1 MYEIDLTQPAEDASD
16 KSLKDVLKAADLSQ
30 FYQVLKD
37 NELTDLKALYK
48 LNFKELVFFIKSK
61 TDTALETVSSSCI
74 FSLHTL

>member
-48 LNFKELVFFIKSK
+48 LNFKELVF
-61 TDTALETVSSSCI
+61 L
-74 FSLHTL
+74 